1 MFGDPKMYL
10 YLFRPVACEHQL
22 HGDVTAFFRYIAAAV
37 AAGTIGK
44 YQIVVMQLL
53 TICGHDIF
61 FCPVMGSDRCV
72 FSDPYSGGDSQFKES
87 VIQLHPVDLPV
98 GVEELVMYG
107 LAFFKVVEN
116 IKILYQRIMDPVQVE
131 AQLTVGLPGLAGH
144 ISGAALVPWKA
155 EPFYHQN
162 FIAHAQL
169 FEGNG
174 SCKAGGSSAGYD
186 NFVFFHILTFAP
198 ALRLLIAKRSS

>member
-1 MFGDPKMYL
+1 MKPQAQIFQSAR
-10 YLFRPVACEHQL
+10 LFQTKAKVSICPTTSSITTKEGSLLSDSRI
-22 HGDVTAFFRYIAAAV
+22 TAAV
-37 AAGTIGK
+37 AAGTVGK

-131 AQLTVGLPGLAGH
+131 AHLTVGLPGLAGH
-144 ISGAALVPWKA
+144 ISGAALVSWKTA
-155 EPFYHQN
+155 
-162 FIAHAQL
+162 
-169 FEGNG
+169 
-174 SCKAGGSSAGYD
+174 AGP
-186 NFVFFHILTFAP
+186 AP
-198 ALRLLIAKRSS
+198 AMITLYFSIFSPLLRLCAF